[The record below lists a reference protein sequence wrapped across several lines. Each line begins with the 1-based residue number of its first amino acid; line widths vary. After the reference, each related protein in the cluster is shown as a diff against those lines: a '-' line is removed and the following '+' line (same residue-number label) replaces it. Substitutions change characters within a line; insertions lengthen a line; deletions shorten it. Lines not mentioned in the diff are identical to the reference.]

1 MPDLLLELF
10 SEEIPARMQR
20 KAAEDL
26 KKLVTDALVERGLVY
41 EGARAFA
48 TEWERLCKT
57 ANYGGDEPSMAWA
70 YLNRPGI
77 AYHHLDPRY
86 AGDEVG
92 NTVPDAVIRHYGAHG
107 RTKGSAVGNLL
118 KDIERR
124 LCDAARFVFT
134 LAEEDRALLGVEG
147 PRSAALPIA
156 RDGRRIGPP
165 GNFETP
171 ACGIVGE
178 DDDALGALVETLLG
192 LGARRVSLDHVDID
206 GPTHAVIARTA
217 EGHLRA
223 LVPAS
228 ERIDLRKLR
237 EAAGGSK
244 DAVQLATEAE
254 MAEGYPEFALGA
266 VPPVGGARRDPV
278 IVDRRLV
285 EHEWLVFEAGTHDDS
300 VRMRTEDLLR
310 IAEAQTADLCQD

>member
-1 MPDLLLELF
+1 MSVTELTRVLDEAGAEYELLSHGHTERAV
-10 SEEIPARMQR
+10 EEAEALGLA
-20 KAAEDL
+20 AAE
-26 KKLVTDALVERGLVY
+26 VA
-41 EGARAFA
+41 
-48 TEWERLCKT
+48 KT
-57 ANYGGDEPSMAWA
+57 
-70 YLNRPGI
+70 L
-77 AYHHLDPRY
+77 
-86 AGDEVG
+86 
-92 NTVPDAVIRHYGAHG
+92 
-107 RTKGSAVGNLL
+107 
-118 KDIERR
+118 
-124 LCDAARFVFT
+124 
-134 LAEEDRALLGVEG
+134 
-147 PRSAALPIA
+147 
-156 RDGRRIGPP
+156 
-165 GNFETP
+165 
-171 ACGIVGE
+171 
-178 DDDALGALVETLLG
+178 
-192 LGARRVSLDHVDID
+192 
-206 GPTHAVIARTA
+206 IARTA
-217 EGHLRA
+217 EGHVRA